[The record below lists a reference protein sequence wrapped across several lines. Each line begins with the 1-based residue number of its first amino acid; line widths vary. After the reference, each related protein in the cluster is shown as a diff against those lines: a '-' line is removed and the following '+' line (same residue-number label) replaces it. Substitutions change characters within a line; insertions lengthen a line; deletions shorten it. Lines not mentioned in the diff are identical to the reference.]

1 MEIFHFYGRHNGQ
14 WKGIFFLCF
23 PSENKKEISFSIE
36 RDRFL
41 YPVFIDEKGGFD
53 ALNHFHVNFQTFL
66 LDSQNK
72 IAIGNPV
79 HNKKVRDLYLQI
91 ITGQQT
97 GVATSSQTKS
107 GFG

>member
-1 MEIFHFYGRHNGQ
+1 MERYLFSLLSIRKQKRN
-14 WKGIFFLCF
+14 L
-23 PSENKKEISFSIE
+23 FSIE

-53 ALNHFHVNFQTFL
+53 ALNHFLGCELSNFPFGQ
-66 LDSQNK
+66 SEQGE